1 MSGHNSTTE
10 NRVPVFNDLD
20 TINVVHNPVGA
31 KYQRLDRTIT
41 ETAQVLAVETNDVG
55 ISHVL
60 YIGRFE
66 AKNGH
71 GAEYV
76 DQRKLALSTFQSAF
90 TEVS

>member
-1 MSGHNSTTE
+1 MVQSIFRSLIPDQL
-10 NRVPVFNDLD
+10 RSSQIKP
-20 TINVVHNPVGA
+20 GA